1 MEKVFFPTPQEA
13 ILPFFRRISV
23 KFFVSKSE
31 KKRGNQANRNYRI
44 KIYKRR
50 MQQHQQI
57 RFVLRW
63 WSCVRCQGWM
73 PTLKNIKTKKKKKLL
88 IFVYKVDGEEESNP
102 ILTEAVEI
110 GIYFSNAIFVKQTF
124 ELSNQG
130 EFM

>member
-1 MEKVFFPTPQEA
+1 
-13 ILPFFRRISV
+13 
-23 KFFVSKSE
+23 
-31 KKRGNQANRNYRI
+31 
-44 KIYKRR
+44 